1 MHSTF
6 IKEVTPFI
14 TRVRTFLNVFRLLY
28 CVELKLLF
36 LKYFSLDRTSNF
48 FLFII
53 RKKYRDYSWYNN
65 NAQYW
70 YSAVGKIYKNV
81 YSFRCR
87 RRKLNQKIK
96 WHTSVFCFFFVRS
109 KHFICLVLF
118 DSSHARRHHVSS
130 SWMAK
135 THVIRSNCLL
145 VQRIKRRI

>member
-96 WHTSVFCFFFVRS
+96 WHTSVFCFFLFVQS
-109 KHFICLVLF
+109 ILFVLF
-118 DSSHARRHHVSS
+118 CSIVHMHDGTMWVLVEWQRR
-130 SWMAK
+130 M
-135 THVIRSNCLL
+135 
-145 VQRIKRRI
+145 